1 MDLVIDA
8 NILFSILIKEGK
20 TKELLFEED
29 LHIFAP
35 EFIFE
40 EFEKYSSLIMEKT
53 KRSKEELSKLM
64 EILKK
69 HIKIIPN
76 EETEKFISE
85 AEKICPDKKDIDYFA
100 LTLKL
105 KCPLWSNDKI
115 LKTKQNIIEVYSTED
130 LMRMFEN

>member
-20 TKELLFEED
+20 TEELLFEED